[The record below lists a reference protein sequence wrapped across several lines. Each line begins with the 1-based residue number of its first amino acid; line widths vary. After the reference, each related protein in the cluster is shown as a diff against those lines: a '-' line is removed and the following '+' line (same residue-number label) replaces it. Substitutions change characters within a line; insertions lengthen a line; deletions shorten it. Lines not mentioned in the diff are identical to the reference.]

1 MIARATELIILKED
15 WTWRRSSWW
24 FMVLGPLGGDTEVVV
39 VVVVV
44 VGVGARVV
52 VTDVSGG
59 AEVDVRHD

>member
-1 MIARATELIILKED
+1 M
-15 WTWRRSSWW
+15 
-24 FMVLGPLGGDTEVVV
+24 LGGDTEVV